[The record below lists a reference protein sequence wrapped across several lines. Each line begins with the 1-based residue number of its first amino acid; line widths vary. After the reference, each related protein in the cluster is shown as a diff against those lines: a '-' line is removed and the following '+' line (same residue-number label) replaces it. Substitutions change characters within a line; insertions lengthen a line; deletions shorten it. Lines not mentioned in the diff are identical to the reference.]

1 MVDLTDGPHDA
12 LGIELN
18 VNGELVSSTVPV
30 RQSLAD
36 WLRAELGL
44 LSIHL
49 GCEHGVCGA
58 CTILV
63 DGRSVRSCL
72 MLAVQADGTDI
83 TTAEHLAEEGGL
95 NSLQASFNRHGALQ
109 CGYCTPGFLM
119 TATEYL
125 REGGTPDRKRIK
137 ERLAGNLCRCT
148 GYQSIVEAVASAAEE
163 PGDQ

>member
-1 MVDLTDGPHDA
+1 MIGVADTRQTA
-12 LGIELN
+12 EIELS
-18 VNGELVSSTVPV
+18 VNGGPVSATVPV

-36 WLRAELGL
+36 WLREELGL
-44 LSIHL
+44 FSVHL

-58 CTILV
+58 CTVLV

-72 MLAVQADGTDI
+72 MLTVQADATDV
-83 TTAEHLAEEGGL
+83 TTAERLSDSGEL
-95 NSLQASFNRHGALQ
+95 SPLQASFGRNGALQ

-125 REGGTPDRKRIK
+125 SEGGTSDRDCIR

-148 GYQSIVEAVASAAEE
+148 GYQSIVEAVAEVAEE
-163 PGDQ
+163 ANGE